1 MVYLVFYSGVWDYL
15 GGPVKT
21 QNHSMTEWISGGFLT
36 CIISFKNEVLATQEC
51 DSNGISFVHI
61 WHMDFAFKLKRQTDL
76 FAMMQTNPALSRSP
90 PPLYVDLA
98 FFSLLVGDLS
108 FWKRGRAE
116 AQHNLIH
123 LQPLG
128 LLLPSLFSQPLKGER
143 GYDCLCR
150 VGGPSTTAEQCS
162 NAGSVLTGSS
172 WHWRAPLHHWSKCLC
187 HKKSS

>member
-1 MVYLVFYSGVWDYL
+1 MKSLQQRSVTLMVFLLYTFDI
-15 GGPVKT
+15 
-21 QNHSMTEWISGGFLT
+21 WILLSNSRGRHICLPWCKQIQF
-36 CIISFKNEVLATQEC
+36 SLA
-51 DSNGISFVHI
+51 F
-61 WHMDFAFKLKRQTDL
+61 
-76 FAMMQTNPALSRSP
+76 P
-90 PPLYVDLA
+90 PFYVDLA
-98 FFSLLVGDLS
+98 FFPLLVCDLS

-128 LLLPSLFSQPLKGER
+128 LLLPSLFSQPLKGES

-150 VGGPSTTAEQCS
+150 ADGPSTTAEQCS

-172 WHWRAPLHHWSKCLC
+172 WHWRAPLQHWSRCLC